1 MFKSTLVAQLLTFV
15 LDARGV
21 DMMSVMEMFPEEF
34 TPRAQRSESPARLAF
49 PWTGASTELT
59 DSVRFLEARHLI
71 EVRADGSIV
80 PAGERADARWSTS
93 TPRVGV
99 AEVERGSPSEMDEG
113 FGYEPVLEW
122 TGDRIRLAEP
132 VDPLDF
138 DQPRFES

>member
-1 MFKSTLVAQLLTFV
+1 M
-15 LDARGV
+15 
-21 DMMSVMEMFPEEF
+21 
-34 TPRAQRSESPARLAF
+34 
-49 PWTGASTELT
+49 
-59 DSVRFLEARHLI
+59 RFLEARHLI

-99 AEVERGSPSEMDEG
+99 AEVERSSPSEMDEG